1 MSNILIPVG
10 STKDQALRNSI
21 DWDVLKDYEHFVKM
35 VNKRTLFQ
43 KGILE
48 SYTPTDPAL
57 GLEVEYFHPSITAD
71 DRMVYIME
79 NIVTVPGLK
88 WQNVIGNT
96 IISHFYGARGV
107 HNVLTGIDDDKKA
120 HIDFILL
127 GKEQQ
132 QFKETGEVGE
142 YTKKL
147 RKIAVAAKE
156 NKQKIWGTT
165 ELHTS
170 IQTAGRRFVNEWYL
184 GNARHDDK
192 GTWSNVSEW
201 IASWTHQPS
210 GYNPKKTVMTG
221 MREAKDL
228 YEGFLYLTGENMIGD
243 YYGYHCSTSNSVNPK
258 LNFSHDSKFVAPGPG
273 ACETLELMFPN
284 LSKKEV
290 PLGERVVWI
299 RENQKEILNIEFHKE
314 LWNYTTSNG
323 IKIFEDEQNEL
334 KSYGTEVSLCQ
345 YSVYCRLK
353 NNPHL
358 IKKRKVARVAPKT
371 QPKLLFEK
379 TEMEEVL
386 VGETCKVK
394 MIKEEPSKQVIQIKK
409 AKTKKITL
417 NQPQID
423 LIKRIMTSLGST
435 SIKHDQILKVI
446 ISEGGHNL
454 KLESN
459 WKESW
464 AIMQEMVKANMLIK
478 TGQYYDLN
486 C

>member
-1 MSNILIPVG
+1 MNNILIPNG
-10 STKDQALRNSI
+10 SIKDQALRNSI
-21 DWDVLKDYEHFVKM
+21 DWAVLKDYEHFVKM
-35 VNKRTLFQ
+35 VNRRTLFQ
-43 KGILE
+43 KGIVE
-48 SYTPTDPAL
+48 SYNPTDPAL

-120 HIDFILL
+120 HIDFVLL

-132 QFKETGEVGE
+132 QFKETGDVGE

-201 IASWTHQPS
+201 IASWTHRPS
-210 GYNPKKTVMTG
+210 GHNPKKTVMTG
-221 MREAKDL
+221 MREAKNL

-273 ACETLELMFPN
+273 ACETLELMFPG

-299 RENQKEILNIEFHKE
+299 RENQKEILDIEFHKE

-353 NNPHL
+353 SNPHL
-358 IKKRKVARVAPKT
+358 IKKRKVARVAPKA
-371 QPKLLFEK
+371 QPQLLFEK

-394 MIKEEPSKQVIQIKK
+394 MIKEEPSDQVKQIKK

-423 LIKRIMTSLGST
+423 LIKRIMESLGGT
-435 SIKHDQILKVI
+435 SIRHDQVLKVI
-446 ISEGGHNL
+446 ISEGGHGL
-454 KLESN
+454 RLDSN

-478 TGQYYDLN
+478 TGQYYDTI
-486 C
+486 